1 MIILILLIHEYS
13 LTSSFIY
20 MKEVLQFLVKVV
32 KKLLQFLSKMFCNRS
47 CTSLGQIYP

>member
-13 LTSSFIY
+13 LTSFIY

-32 KKLLQFLSKMFCNRS
+32 KETF
-47 CTSLGQIYP
+47 TVSLKNVL

>member
-20 MKEVLQFLVKVV
+20 IFYSFSQKCFVTDLVH
-32 KKLLQFLSKMFCNRS
+32 LLSNLSLKFHMLDVILNNRF
-47 CTSLGQIYP
+47 